1 MSSNVLLNSSL
12 IELDRLNLSKDSTAT
27 LAGVYDEASTKNN
40 KFNSF
45 PMRLKKVG
53 GTGGGENGVTAKLR
67 SEPKS
72 SSSIEYKAATEEYVI
87 LTEEELNQTVRH
99 AFIRAQENAKL
110 KQILR
115 NNYWSFKHPIRN
127 YLWKC
132 LLKQASSSSQVN
144 TTNSLNGGDKENN
157 LKNEVY
163 CNEADYNN
171 HLNQIF
177 GKCKLIK
184 KQLKK
189 EI

>member
-1 MSSNVLLNSSL
+1 
-12 IELDRLNLSKDSTAT
+12 
-27 LAGVYDEASTKNN
+27 
-40 KFNSF
+40 
-45 PMRLKKVG
+45 MRLKKVSGIG
-53 GTGGGENGVTAKLR
+53 GGGGGGGGEGGVTAKLR

-72 SSSIEYKAATEEYVI
+72 SSSIEYKATTEECVI

-115 NNYWSFKHPIRN
+115 NNYWSFKHPMRN

-132 LLKQASSSSQVN
+132 LLKQASSSNQVN

-177 GKCKLIK
+177 GKCKFIK
-184 KQLKK
+184 IPLKK
-189 EI
+189 DI